1 MKKILLAALAAL
13 TLSPALAQ
21 RFCIEGVCDA
31 KATKA
36 YLRAIKTRDADS
48 VEVVNG
54 TFRFEGDAQ
63 GQTLFY
69 VYSNAENSDAVR
81 LIAEGDVRADLKQ
94 RTVSGTPENEAFS
107 LWQKRLNEQE
117 DIMREVAAVFK
128 NPAQSQESSDSLR
141 QALIQRYETAHTTL
155 LALIKDCCEQ
165 NKQHVFPAFF
175 LLENASMMDRETVI
189 SLAEEGDPAYMK
201 VKAAS
206 SLKNMIGAWKR
217 QAVGA
222 QFTDLEMADTE
233 GKMHKL
239 SEFVGKGK
247 YVLVDF
253 WASWCGP
260 CRREMPHVKAAYEK
274 YKDKGFDVVGLS
286 FDQDKEAWTGAIQ
299 SLALPWH
306 HLSDLKGWKCVAGE
320 VYGINS
326 IPATLLVGPDGKIV
340 ANNLRGD
347 ALEKKLEELL
357 K

>member
-107 LWQKRLNEQE
+107 LWQKRLSEQE

-206 SLKNMIGAWKR
+206 SLQNMIGAWKR
-217 QAVGA
+217 QAVGV

>member
-81 LIAEGDVRADLKQ
+81 LIAEGNVRADLKQ

-107 LWQKRLNEQE
+107 LWQKRLSEQE

-128 NPAQSQESSDSLR
+128 NPAQSQQSSDSLR

-175 LLENASMMDRETVI
+175 LLENASMMERETVI

-217 QAVGA
+217 QAVGV

>member
-128 NPAQSQESSDSLR
+128 KPAQSQESSDSLR

-175 LLENASMMDRETVI
+175 LLENASMMERETVV

-217 QAVGA
+217 QAVGV

>member
-69 VYSNAENSDAVR
+69 VYSNAENNDDVR

-175 LLENASMMDRETVI
+175 LLENASMMDRETVV

>member
-69 VYSNAENSDAVR
+69 VYSNAENNDAVR

-175 LLENASMMDRETVI
+175 LLENASMMERETVI

-217 QAVGA
+217 QAVGV

-274 YKDKGFDVVGLS
+274 FKEKGFDVVGLS

>member
-69 VYSNAENSDAVR
+69 VYSNAENNDAVR

-217 QAVGA
+217 QAVGV

-340 ANNLRGD
+340 ANNLRGE

>member
-107 LWQKRLNEQE
+107 LWQKRLSEQE

-175 LLENASMMDRETVI
+175 LLENASMMERETVI

-217 QAVGA
+217 QAVGV

-253 WASWCGP
+253 WASWCRP

>member
-175 LLENASMMDRETVI
+175 LLENASMMERETVI
-189 SLAEEGDPAYMK
+189 SLAEAGDPAYMK
-201 VKAAS
+201 VHAAS
-206 SLKNMIGAWKR
+206 SLKNMIGAGRR
-217 QAVGA
+217 QAVGV

>member
-69 VYSNAENSDAVR
+69 VYSNAENNDAVR

-94 RTVSGTPENEAFS
+94 CTVSGTPENEAFS

-128 NPAQSQESSDSLR
+128 NPAQSQQSSDSLR

-175 LLENASMMDRETVI
+175 LLENASMMERETVI

-217 QAVGA
+217 QAVGV

>member
-81 LIAEGDVRADLKQ
+81 LIAEGNVRADLKQ

-175 LLENASMMDRETVI
+175 LLENASMMDRETVV

-217 QAVGA
+217 QAVGV

>member
-69 VYSNAENSDAVR
+69 VYSNAENNDAVR

-175 LLENASMMDRETVI
+175 LLENASMMERETVI

-217 QAVGA
+217 QAVGV

-347 ALEKKLEELL
+347 ALEKKLKELL

>member
-94 RTVSGTPENEAFS
+94 RTVSGTPDNEAFS

-175 LLENASMMDRETVI
+175 LLENASMMERETVI

-217 QAVGA
+217 QAVGV

>member
-175 LLENASMMDRETVI
+175 LLENASMMERETVI

-217 QAVGA
+217 QAVGV

-239 SEFVGKGK
+239 SEFVGQGK

>member
-107 LWQKRLNEQE
+107 LWQKRFNEQE

-175 LLENASMMDRETVI
+175 LLENASMMERETVI

-217 QAVGA
+217 QAVGV

>member
-69 VYSNAENSDAVR
+69 VYSNAENNDAVR

-175 LLENASMMDRETVI
+175 LLENASMMERETVI
-189 SLAEEGDPAYMK
+189 SLAEEGDPAYMN

-217 QAVGA
+217 QAVGV

>member
-69 VYSNAENSDAVR
+69 VYSNAENNDAVR

-94 RTVSGTPENEAFS
+94 RTVSGTPENEAFC

-175 LLENASMMDRETVI
+175 LLENASMMERETVI

-217 QAVGA
+217 QAVGV

>member
-81 LIAEGDVRADLKQ
+81 LIAEGNVRADLKQ

-128 NPAQSQESSDSLR
+128 NPAQSQQSSDSLR

-217 QAVGA
+217 QAVGV

>member
-107 LWQKRLNEQE
+107 LWQKRLSEQE

-175 LLENASMMDRETVI
+175 LLENASMMERETVI

-206 SLKNMIGAWKR
+206 SLQNMIGAWKR
-217 QAVGA
+217 QAVGV
-222 QFTDLEMADTE
+222 QFTDLAMADTE

>member
-69 VYSNAENSDAVR
+69 VYSNAENSNAVR

-175 LLENASMMDRETVI
+175 LLENASMMERETVI

-217 QAVGA
+217 QAVGV

>member
-128 NPAQSQESSDSLR
+128 NPAQSLESSDSLR

-189 SLAEEGDPAYMK
+189 SLAEEGDPAYMT

-217 QAVGA
+217 QAVGV

>member
-107 LWQKRLNEQE
+107 LWQKRFNEQE

-175 LLENASMMDRETVI
+175 LLENASMMERETVI

-217 QAVGA
+217 QAVGV

-274 YKDKGFDVVGLS
+274 FKDKGFDVVGLS

>member
-69 VYSNAENSDAVR
+69 VYSNAENSNAVR

-217 QAVGA
+217 QAVGV

>member
-69 VYSNAENSDAVR
+69 VYSNAENNDAVR

-175 LLENASMMDRETVI
+175 LLENASMMERETVI

-217 QAVGA
+217 QAVGT

>member
-128 NPAQSQESSDSLR
+128 NPAQSQQSSDSLR

-175 LLENASMMDRETVI
+175 LLENASMMERETVI

-217 QAVGA
+217 QAVGV

-260 CRREMPHVKAAYEK
+260 CRREMPHVKAADEK

>member
-54 TFRFEGDAQ
+54 TFRLEGDAQ

-175 LLENASMMDRETVI
+175 LLENASMMERETVI

>member
-117 DIMREVAAVFK
+117 DIMREVAAAFK
-128 NPAQSQESSDSLR
+128 KPAQSLESSDSLR
-141 QALIQRYETAHTTL
+141 QALIQRYETAQTTL

-175 LLENASMMDRETVI
+175 LLENASMMERETVI

-217 QAVGA
+217 QAVGV

>member
-69 VYSNAENSDAVR
+69 VYSNAENNDAVR

-141 QALIQRYETAHTTL
+141 QALIQRYETALTTL

-175 LLENASMMDRETVI
+175 LLENASMMDRETVV

-217 QAVGA
+217 QAVGV

-306 HLSDLKGWKCVAGE
+306 HLSDLMGWKCVAGE

>member
-189 SLAEEGDPAYMK
+189 SLAEEGDPAYMT

>member
-128 NPAQSQESSDSLR
+128 NSAQSQESSDSLR

-175 LLENASMMDRETVI
+175 LLENASMMERETVI

-217 QAVGA
+217 QAVGV

>member
-69 VYSNAENSDAVR
+69 VYSNAENNDAVR

-107 LWQKRLNEQE
+107 LWQKRLSEQE

-141 QALIQRYETAHTTL
+141 QALIQRYETALTTL

-217 QAVGA
+217 QAVGT

-326 IPATLLVGPDGKIV
+326 IPATLLVDPDGKIV

>member
-128 NPAQSQESSDSLR
+128 NPAQSQQSSDSLR

>member
-31 KATKA
+31 KATRA

-175 LLENASMMDRETVI
+175 LLENASMMERETVI

-217 QAVGA
+217 QAVGV

>member
-69 VYSNAENSDAVR
+69 VYSNAENNDAVR

-107 LWQKRLNEQE
+107 LWQKRLSEQE

-141 QALIQRYETAHTTL
+141 QALIQRYETALTTL

-165 NKQHVFPAFF
+165 NKQHIFPAFF

>member
-107 LWQKRLNEQE
+107 LWQKRLSEQE

-128 NPAQSQESSDSLR
+128 NPAQSQQSSDSLR

-217 QAVGA
+217 QAVGV

>member
-107 LWQKRLNEQE
+107 LWQKRLSEQE

-128 NPAQSQESSDSLR
+128 KPAQSQESSDSLR

-175 LLENASMMDRETVI
+175 LLENASMMERETVI

-217 QAVGA
+217 QAVGV

>member
-175 LLENASMMDRETVI
+175 LLENASMMERETVI

-274 YKDKGFDVVGLS
+274 YKGKGFDVVGLS

-320 VYGINS
+320 VNGINS

>member
-69 VYSNAENSDAVR
+69 VYSNAENNDAVR
-81 LIAEGDVRADLKQ
+81 LIAEGDVRADLQQ

-128 NPAQSQESSDSLR
+128 NPAQSQQSSDSLR

-165 NKQHVFPAFF
+165 NKQHVFPAFC
-175 LLENASMMDRETVI
+175 LLENASMMERETVI

-217 QAVGA
+217 QAVGV

>member
-217 QAVGA
+217 QAVGV

-239 SEFVGKGK
+239 SEFVGQGK

>member
-54 TFRFEGDAQ
+54 TFCFEGDAQ

-175 LLENASMMDRETVI
+175 LLENASMMERETVI

-217 QAVGA
+217 QAVGV